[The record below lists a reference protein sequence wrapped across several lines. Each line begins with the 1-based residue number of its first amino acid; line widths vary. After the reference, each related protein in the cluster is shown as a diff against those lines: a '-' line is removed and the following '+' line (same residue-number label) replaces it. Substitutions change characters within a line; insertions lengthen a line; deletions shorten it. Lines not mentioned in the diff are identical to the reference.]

1 MTLQVQ
7 HVRPR
12 LARTNTPALISAL
25 GRDEFEGYAS
35 LFNVADGAGD
45 VVVPGAYA
53 RSLKRRPPPRVRL
66 LYQHF
71 AHEPIGVWEEIRE
84 DARGLY
90 VRGRLTEEVMRAR
103 EVGELIRAG
112 ALDGLSIGFR
122 AVRARRDARTH
133 LRTLLEI
140 ELWEISVVTFPLL
153 PGSEVTA
160 IGRKNVLAKQ
170 MRKASALLR
179 ETHRA
184 LSSPAVA
191 GEGGPRSGGGGG
203 RKASPPPSCP
213 LKERAIHLPRN
224 NGGGK

>member
-1 MTLQVQ
+1 MTIIQ

-25 GRDEFEGYAS
+25 GRGEFEGYAS

-45 VVVPGAYA
+45 IVAPGAYA

-84 DARGLY
+84 DTRGLY
-90 VRGRLTEEVMRAR
+90 VRGRLTEDVTRAR
-103 EVGELIRAG
+103 EVGELIRDG

-122 AVRARRDARTH
+122 AIRARRDPRTA

-140 ELWEISVVTFPLL
+140 ELWEISIVTFPLL

-160 IGRKNVLAKQ
+160 IGTKNDTAAA
-170 MRKASALLR
+170 MARATEALR
-179 ETHRA
+179 VTSTPVIPGEPR
-184 LSSPAVA
+184 SSR
-191 GEGGPRSGGGGG
+191 GEGRGPRSI
-203 RKASPPPSCP
+203 RSSAASPPGYPSLTP
-213 LKERAIHLPRN
+213 LRGARR
-224 NGGGK
+224 G

>member
-1 MTLQVQ
+1 MPIIQ

-25 GRDEFEGYAS
+25 GRQEFEGYAS

-45 VVVPGAYA
+45 IVAPGAYA

-71 AHEPIGVWEEIRE
+71 AHEPIGVWDEIRE

-90 VRGRLTEEVMRAR
+90 VRGRLTAEVERAR
-103 EVGELIRAG
+103 EVGELIRDG

-122 AVRARRDARTH
+122 AIRARHDARGG

-140 ELWEISVVTFPLL
+140 ELWEISIVTFPLL

-160 IGRKNVLAKQ
+160 IGMKTDMAAA
-170 MRKASALLR
+170 MA
-179 ETHRA
+179 RA
-184 LSSPAVA
+184 AGAFRNLSP
-191 GEGGPRSGGGGG
+191 PRRGG
-203 RKASPPPSCP
+203 RKSA
-213 LKERAIHLPRN
+213 
-224 NGGGK
+224 

>member
-45 VVVPGAYA
+45 IVAPGAYA
-53 RSLKRRPPPRVRL
+53 RSLRRRPPPRVRL

-84 DARGLY
+84 DPRGLY
-90 VRGRLTEEVMRAR
+90 VRGRLTEDVTRAR
-103 EVGELIRAG
+103 EVGELIRDG

-122 AVRARRDARTH
+122 AIRAKRDARTG

-140 ELWEISVVTFPLL
+140 ELWEISIVTFPLL
-153 PGSEVTA
+153 PGSEVTG
-160 IGRKNVLAKQ
+160 IGRKNDFAQQLRRASTCLRAHPCHPGQAVRKHGAEPGPIVTRLDGSRIVSLRSPSGMTNLAQLEK
-170 MRKASALLR
+170 
-179 ETHRA
+179 
-184 LSSPAVA
+184 
-191 GEGGPRSGGGGG
+191 
-203 RKASPPPSCP
+203 
-213 LKERAIHLPRN
+213 
-224 NGGGK
+224 